1 MRTFNITEFYLFM
14 LLFLTTNLKLF
25 ADKNSFKF
33 WFPDENHT
41 VKHFVEDTD
50 CNTQFNNND
59 PESFEPSKTF
69 LTMYGDSLG
78 DFIDEPAYGYF
89 GWDQYLTLMNF
100 SVEWNVQ
107 NLAIGGY
114 TTKSVY
120 EFIAGCALTPE
131 RRINFKTAP
140 NVAFEIGGNDFWHNA
155 LLLTYM
161 PWKFSS
167 VVGRV
172 AFNTKSIL
180 YQLRNPRRNK
190 DILVMGNFP
199 NLSYSPTLGNMNQYF
214 SPMATQPDSGFSYNM
229 SQLQSEQK
237 NAMREEE
244 EASILTLL
252 PPTGWITLLY
262 MPIDLDHLHTE
273 FVESILYIK
282 EAYNRVIVN
291 LEIQTGIEELDML
304 RTQIKNA
311 GTSPTMQDDWYWLW
325 LHRVKNNVS
334 MVTSLGM
341 YFSQGAIEQAAQEV
355 NGKYGKVQFL
365 PLYHL
370 FIRQRDCFEFGQCW
384 VANPWLYQDQ
394 IGHLNYIGYT
404 VWAGALSAKVI
415 ELDWHNSLR
424 NGPPHYDGA
433 VSIPGDDTVVVALP
447 EEQPPQNVEVEEWP
461 IDFWI
466 LVCIFTGKCW

>member
-1 MRTFNITEFYLFM
+1 MIQNNYIKVFLFKSILLCSTFP
-14 LLFLTTNLKLF
+14 LF

-41 VKHFVEDTD
+41 VKHLVEDTD
-50 CNTQFNNND
+50 CNTQFNNNN
-59 PESFEPSKTF
+59 PESFEPNKTF

-155 LLLTYM
+155 LLLTAM

-214 SPMATQPDSGFSYNM
+214 SPMATQPD
-229 SQLQSEQK
+229 
-237 NAMREEE
+237 
-244 EASILTLL
+244 
-252 PPTGWITLLY
+252 
-262 MPIDLDHLHTE
+262 
-273 FVESILYIK
+273 
-282 EAYNRVIVN
+282 IV
-291 LEIQTGIEELDML
+291 
-304 RTQIKNA
+304 
-311 GTSPTMQDDWYWLW
+311 
-325 LHRVKNNVS
+325 
-334 MVTSLGM
+334 
-341 YFSQGAIEQAAQEV
+341 
-355 NGKYGKVQFL
+355 
-365 PLYHL
+365 
-370 FIRQRDCFEFGQCW
+370 
-384 VANPWLYQDQ
+384 
-394 IGHLNYIGYT
+394 
-404 VWAGALSAKVI
+404 
-415 ELDWHNSLR
+415 
-424 NGPPHYDGA
+424 
-433 VSIPGDDTVVVALP
+433 
-447 EEQPPQNVEVEEWP
+447 
-461 IDFWI
+461 
-466 LVCIFTGKCW
+466 